1 MGVLVLASA
10 SPRRAE
16 LIRRLD
22 LEGAGLTLR
31 IRPADIDE
39 TPATGE
45 ASADYVARMAR
56 TKARAVQD
64 GDALVLAADT
74 IVALDGEV
82 LPKPAD
88 AAENAAMIARL
99 GGHSHRVTTAVALA
113 RAGRLLED
121 FAIDTAV
128 RFRPL
133 AERDAERYAAT
144 GEGLD
149 KAGGYGIQGLGAALV
164 AAIEGSYTNVVGLP
178 LAETLELLRRWEAL
192 P

>member
-1 MGVLVLASA
+1 MRVLVLASA

-39 TPATGE
+39 TPAAGE

-56 TKARAVQD
+56 TKALAVEE

-74 IVALDGEV
+74 IVALDGSI

-99 GGHSHRVTTAVALA
+99 GGRSHQVTTAVALA

-121 FAIDTAV
+121 FATRTAV
-128 RFRPL
+128 RFRTL
-133 AERDAERYAAT
+133 AEGDAERYAAT

-178 LAETLELLRRWEAL
+178 LAETIELLRRWEAL

>member
-1 MGVLVLASA
+1 MAVLVLASA

-22 LEGAGLTLR
+22 LDAAALR

-39 TPATGE
+39 TPRAGE
-45 ASADYVARMAR
+45 PSGAYVARMAR
-56 TKARAVQD
+56 TKALAVAGD
-64 GDALVLAADT
+64 GAVVLGADT
-74 IVALDGEV
+74 VVVLDGAI

-88 AAENAAMIARL
+88 ADENAAMIERL
-99 GGHSHRVTTAVALA
+99 AGRRHQVTTAVALA
-113 RAGRLLED
+113 GGGALLED
-121 FAIDTAV
+121 FAVTTEV
-128 RFRPL
+128 RFREL
-133 AERDAERYAAT
+133 AAGEAERYAAT

-164 AAIEGSYTNVVGLP
+164 RAIEGSYTNVVGLP
-178 LAETLELLRRWEAL
+178 LAETLEALRRWEVV

>member
-1 MGVLVLASA
+1 MPVLVLASA

-39 TPATGE
+39 SPAPDE
-45 ASADYVARMAR
+45 PSATYVARMAR
-56 TKARAVQD
+56 AKAQAVTD
-64 GDALVLAADT
+64 GEAFVLAADT
-74 IVALDGEV
+74 IVALDGEI

-88 AAENAAMIARL
+88 AAENAAMISRL
-99 GGHSHRVTTAVALA
+99 DGRVHHVTTAVALA
-113 RAGRLLED
+113 RAGELVED
-121 FAIDTAV
+121 FAVGTAV
-128 RFRPL
+128 RFRTL
-133 AERDAERYAAT
+133 APGEAERYAAT

-178 LAETLELLRRWEAL
+178 LAETLELLRRWELL

>member
-1 MGVLVLASA
+1 VLVLASA

-22 LEGAGLTLR
+22 LEGGGLALR

-39 TPATGE
+39 SPAAGE
-45 ASADYVARMAR
+45 PCADYVARMAR
-56 TKARAVQD
+56 TKARAVRE

-74 IVALDGEV
+74 IVALDGTI
-82 LPKPAD
+82 LAKPAD
-88 AAENAAMIARL
+88 AAENAAMIERL
-99 GGHSHRVTTAVALA
+99 GGRSHRVTTAVALA
-113 RAGRLLED
+113 RDGELLED
-121 FAIDTAV
+121 FAVGTTV
-128 RFRPL
+128 RFREL
-133 AERDAERYAAT
+133 APGDAERYAAT

-178 LAETLELLRRWEAL
+178 LAETLALLRRWEAL